1 MSSQR
6 LRMDV
11 NSPVYEANANNIDN
25 GACALLWVGPPPI
38 VNQKSFPDAVDCGI
52 KAIQCCGSP
61 RCQKLG
67 TTTTFVSVLV
77 LVAIIQGASEKLV
90 SISIQQAAL
99 EHDYNPT
106 VIGM

>member
-1 MSSQR
+1 MI
-6 LRMDV
+6 
-11 NSPVYEANANNIDN
+11 P
-25 GACALLWVGPPPI
+25 
-38 VNQKSFPDAVDCGI
+38 
-52 KAIQCCGSP
+52 CCGSP

-67 TTTTFVSVLV
+67 TTTTFLIVLV

-99 EHDYNPT
+99 EHDYNRT